1 MVPAAVIFD
10 VADGGPAAGAAAL
23 LFAIGSWA
31 ATFVALRYIA
41 GLVYV
46 ADQLMQGRPAEFQD
60 GMRAVSG
67 HTGSLGLWALIK
79 VAVGWLLRAV
89 EGRQQHGVLAVVA
102 GVALA
107 SGVGGG
113 AGIAAG
119 ALCLVIGAGLIV
131 VGVVLQT
138 AARQVFGVALYRY
151 AADGPR
157 HRAVRRGRAGL
168 RRTTEGFEAVGRARP
183 RTTGPM

>member
-1 MVPAAVIFD
+1 M
-10 VADGGPAAGAAAL
+10 
-23 LFAIGSWA
+23 
-31 ATFVALRYIA
+31 
-41 GLVYV
+41 
-46 ADQLMQGRPAEFQD
+46 
-60 GMRAVSG
+60 
-67 HTGSLGLWALIK
+67 
-79 VAVGWLLRAV
+79 
-89 EGRQQHGVLAVVA
+89 VA

-151 AADGPR
+151 AADGLAIGPFDEAELVS
-157 HRAVRRGRAGL
+157 AVRPKGSKR
-168 RRTTEGFEAVGRARP
+168 
-183 RTTGPM
+183 

>member
-31 ATFVALRYIA
+31 ATFVALRCIA

-67 HTGSLGLWALIK
+67 HTGSLGLWLDHGGGG
-79 VAVGWLLRAV
+79 VAPAGGR
-89 EGRQQHGVLAVVA
+89 GGRRQQHGVLAVVA

-151 AADGPR
+151 AADGLAIGPFDEAELVS
-157 HRAVRRGRAGL
+157 AVRPKGSKR
-168 RRTTEGFEAVGRARP
+168 
-183 RTTGPM
+183 